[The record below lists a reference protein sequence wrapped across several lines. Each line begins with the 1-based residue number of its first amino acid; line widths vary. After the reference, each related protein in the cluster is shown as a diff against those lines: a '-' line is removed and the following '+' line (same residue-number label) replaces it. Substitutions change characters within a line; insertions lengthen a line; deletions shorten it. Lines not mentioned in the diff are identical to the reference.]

1 MGDMK
6 QLQQRLLSP
15 ITGTGAGG
23 DAGLMPELVALL
35 DALPYYD
42 SDEFS
47 SCHRGTLLNL
57 MLTRIIPAAE
67 WNKFHDGDPD
77 LTPYGWALFRHI
89 PRTDAA
95 AALQAYWGAGGP
107 FVNLPLCF
115 QNSTPGPPLATCV
128 TYYLFFS
135 HHLLIDLSRDRGGSA
150 PDWLDD
156 RLGRFNQS
164 LKAGGLAASIMSVF
178 NTGYDPVAK
187 ALAALR
193 SAAPPAEAVKA
204 LNDTLMGRN
213 LVGQG
218 LRTNI
223 NTLVS
228 EGGDNAIAATWLLF
242 MLWVTFACLDADDLV
257 IQTIILEVRSSGLD
271 VPELVWEKVWHT
283 QYSNWF
289 AALSGAD
296 LQPLLPNIDA
306 DYLPVI
312 IRSASYVWYP
322 PVGYPVP
329 HGGH

>member
-1 MGDMK
+1 MSDMK

-15 ITGTGAGG
+15 ITGASAGG

-57 MLTRIIPAAE
+57 MLTRNVYPPGF
-67 WNKFHDGDPD
+67 NNFHKGDFD

-95 AALQAYWGAGGP
+95 AALQAYLGAGGP
-107 FVNLPLCF
+107 FFNLPHCF
-115 QNSTPGPPLATCV
+115 PPRIPPGPPIYTCIN
-128 TYYLFFS
+128 YMLDFS
-135 HHLLIDLSRDRGGSA
+135 HHLVIDLSRERGGYA
-150 PDWLDD
+150 PDGFDD
-156 RLGRFNQS
+156 RLKLFNQS
-164 LKAGGLAASIMSVF
+164 LNAGGLAASIMSVF

-193 SAAPPAEAVKA
+193 SAAPPALAVMV

-213 LVGQG
+213 LAGQG

-223 NTLVS
+223 NTAVS

-242 MLWVTFACLDADDLV
+242 VLWVTFACLDTDDD
-257 IQTIILEVRSSGLD
+257 TIEAVILEVRSSGLD

-289 AALSGAD
+289 APLSGAD
-296 LQPLLPNIDA
+296 LAPLLPNVDA
-306 DYLPVI
+306 DYVQGLI
-312 IRSASYVWYP
+312 KSAGDCWYP
-322 PVGYPVP
+322 PVGYPP
-329 HGGH
+329 WR

>member
-15 ITGTGAGG
+15 ITGAAAGG
-23 DAGLMPELVALL
+23 DAGLMPELVALV

-57 MLTRIIPAAE
+57 LITRLTTNPDR
-67 WNKFHDGDPD
+67 DRYSRGDPD
-77 LTPYGWALFRHI
+77 LSPYGFAVFHQTLRTEAATALF
-89 PRTDAA
+89 
-95 AALQAYWGAGGP
+95 AYWSAGGP
-107 FVNLPLCF
+107 FFDLPICYPH
-115 QNSTPGPPLATCV
+115 NPPSSPRDISM
-128 TYYLFFS
+128 TYPLFFS
-135 HHLLIDLSRDRGGSA
+135 HHLLIDLLRNRGGWA
-150 PDWLDD
+150 PDGFDD
-156 RLGRFNQS
+156 RLRLFNQS
-164 LKAGGLAASIMSVF
+164 FNTGGLASSVMSVF

-213 LVGQG
+213 LAGQG

-223 NTLVS
+223 NTAVS
-228 EGGDNAIAATWLLF
+228 EGGDSAIAATWLLF
-242 MLWVTFACLDADDLV
+242 VLWVTFACLEADD
-257 IQTIILEVRSSGLD
+257 IKIEAIILEVRSSGLH

-289 AALSGAD
+289 APLSGAD
-296 LQPLLPNIDA
+296 LAPLLPNVDA
-306 DYLPVI
+306 SFASELI
-312 IRSASYVWYP
+312 WGERSTWYP
-322 PVGYPVP
+322 PVGYPP
-329 HGGH
+329 WH